1 MKNNGLHKP
10 AKEEISR
17 EEPILGE
24 TILDETILEQPS
36 REEKVYMVLAAV
48 PSGTVV
54 TYGQV
59 AELAGLPRAA
69 RMVGRILGNLP
80 KGTALPWQRVVNTAG
95 KISLPEDSPSF
106 KTQKARLP
114 EEGVVLN
121 SNRVSLKKFNW
132 QP

>member
-1 MKNNGLHKP
+1 MKNNGLNKP
-10 AKEEISR
+10 AKEGTS
-17 EEPILGE
+17 
-24 TILDETILEQPS
+24 LEDLVQMSLS

-48 PSGTVV
+48 PSGSVV

-80 KGTALPWQRVVNTAG
+80 KGTELPWHRVINAAG
-95 KISLPEDSPSF
+95 EISLAEDSPGF
-106 KTQKARLP
+106 KVQKARLQ
-114 EEGVVLN
+114 EEGVVFN
-121 SNRVSLKKFNW
+121 NNRVSLKKFNW

>member
-1 MKNNGLHKP
+1 MKNNGLSKP
-10 AKEEISR
+10 TGEESSLGAPSLETPSS
-17 EEPILGE
+17 EEPSLE
-24 TILDETILEQPS
+24 T
-36 REEKVYMVLAAV
+36 RVYMVLASI
-48 PSGTVV
+48 PPGTVV

-59 AELAGLPRAA
+59 AALAGLPRAA

-80 KGTALPWQRVVNTAG
+80 KGTELPWHRVINAAG

-106 KTQKARLP
+106 KLQKARLQ

-121 SNRVSLKKFNW
+121 NNRVSLKKFNW

>member
-1 MKNNGLHKP
+1 
-10 AKEEISR
+10 
-17 EEPILGE
+17 
-24 TILDETILEQPS
+24 
-36 REEKVYMVLAAV
+36 VYLVLASV
-48 PSGTVV
+48 PSGSVV

-80 KGTALPWQRVVNTAG
+80 KGTELPWHRVINAAG
-95 KISLPEDSPSF
+95 KISLAEDSPSF
-106 KTQKARLP
+106 QLQKARLQ

-121 SNRVSLKKFNW
+121 NNRVSLKKFNW

>member
-1 MKNNGLHKP
+1 MKINGPNQP
-10 AKEEISR
+10 AREQTSR
-17 EEPILGE
+17 EEPIL
-24 TILDETILEQPS
+24 DQPS

-48 PSGTVV
+48 PSGSVV

-80 KGTALPWQRVVNTAG
+80 KGTELPWHRVINAAG
-95 KISLPEDSPSF
+95 KISLPEGSPSF
-106 KTQKARLP
+106 KTQKARLQ
-114 EEGVVLN
+114 EEGVMLN
-121 SNRVSLKKFNW
+121 NNRVSLKQFNW

>member
-10 AKEEISR
+10 AKEETSR
-17 EEPILGE
+17 EEP
-24 TILDETILEQPS
+24 ILEQPS

-69 RMVGRILGNLP
+69 RMVGRILSNLP
-80 KGTALPWQRVVNTAG
+80 KGTALPWHRVVNAAG

-106 KTQKARLP
+106 KSQKARLQ
-114 EEGVVLN
+114 EEGVALN
-121 SNRVSLKKFNW
+121 NNRVSLKKFNW